1 METLISIPLGLG
13 REQTLHI
20 CQKPKNSG
28 GGFMAALQSLASGI
42 SRSGAIHV
50 QHVPAGAP
58 AVLDVCADENMSHNV
73 TNDYTNKT
81 QTIVIN
87 TVSAEPVQI
96 YLRWPKG
103 SNEAGLGRLHLQSSD
118 YNINLELDA
127 PSVPAGAT
135 HLSLADIDFVP
146 ARELIVSSN
155 SGNLSGLLPMED
167 VLDVSTRSGSANL
180 TLLPLFDKPSHASKL
195 SIKSNSG
202 TLRINANLDAAT
214 ARAHFPSRDSSIVLQ
229 TSSGTIRSV
238 LGMTQSTT
246 VKSNSG
252 SQHLTAL
259 LADHSRDRRSD
270 FASTTSSG
278 SQNITIVAAAAAAA
292 APAAAP
298 EERLAGAEKADET
311 GFVCKHKSSS
321 GSIRVAYPDSW
332 QGTVEAY
339 SNSGNVAVTGEG
351 VETDNIRNRVTGV
364 KGTPLHHTEV
374 GASSGSISV
383 KFAGT

>member
-1 METLISIPLGLG
+1 METLISIPLVLG

-20 CQKPKNSG
+20 WQKPKNSG
-28 GGFMAALQSLASGI
+28 GGFIATLQSLASGI

-50 QHVPAGAP
+50 QHVPTGAP
-58 AVLDVCADENMSHNV
+58 AVLDVCADERISHNV
-73 TNDYTNKT
+73 TNKCSDKT

-103 SNEAGLGRLHLQSSD
+103 SKEVGLGRLHLQSGD

-127 PSVPAGAT
+127 PTVPATAT

-155 SGNLSGLLPMED
+155 SGNVSGLLPMED

-202 TLRINANLDAAT
+202 TLRINADLDAAS
-214 ARAHFPSRDSSIVLQ
+214 ARAHLPSRDSSIMLQ
-229 TSSGTIRSV
+229 SSSGTIRSV
-238 LGMTQSTT
+238 LGMTRSTT

-270 FASTTSSG
+270 FASTTNSG
-278 SQNITIVAAAAAAA
+278 SQSITIVAAAAA
-292 APAAAP
+292 P
-298 EERLAGAEKADET
+298 EEKLAGAERADET

-321 GSIRVAYPDSW
+321 GSVRIAYPDSW

-339 SNSGNVAVTGEG
+339 SNSGGVVVTGEG
-351 VETDNIRNRVTGV
+351 VETDKVRNRMTGV
-364 KGTPLHHTEV
+364 KGTPVHHTEV

-383 KFAGT
+383 KFEGT

>member
-1 METLISIPLGLG
+1 MQTLMSIPLVLG

-20 CQKPKNSG
+20 RQKPKNSS
-28 GGFMAALQSLASGI
+28 GGFIAALQSFASGI
-42 SRSGAIHV
+42 PRSGAIHV

-58 AVLDVCADENMSHNV
+58 AVLDVCADEKMSHNV
-73 TNDYTNKT
+73 TDDYTDKT

-87 TVSAEPVQI
+87 TVSTEPVHI

-103 SNEAGLGRLHLQSSD
+103 SKEVGLGRLHLQSGD

-127 PSVPAGAT
+127 PSVPATAT

-155 SGNLSGLLPMED
+155 SGDVSGLLPMED
-167 VLDVSTRSGSANL
+167 VLDVSTKSGSANL

-195 SIKSNSG
+195 SIKANSG
-202 TLRINANLDAAT
+202 NLRINTNLDAVS

-229 TSSGTIRSV
+229 TSSGSIRSV
-238 LGMTQSTT
+238 LGMTRSTT
-246 VKSNSG
+246 INSNSG
-252 SQHLTAL
+252 SQHLTAF

-270 FASTTSSG
+270 FASTTNSG

-292 APAAAP
+292 AAAP
-298 EERLAGAEKADET
+298 EEKLVGAEKADET

-321 GSIRVAYPDSW
+321 GSVRVAYPDSW

-339 SNSGNVAVTGEG
+339 SNSGSVVVIGEG
-351 VETDNIRNRVTGV
+351 VETDKARNRVTGV
-364 KGTPLHHTEV
+364 KGNPAHHTEV

-383 KFAGT
+383 KFGAT